1 MITRA
6 IFDSG
11 VLIGSQDAKDQYAVQ
26 ASEILKYFKNKTILR
41 IYITDYV
48 LVETVNFLLKRS
60 GFEKARIMLDFLLNT
75 EDIEIIY
82 TDNASMERIKELFN
96 KYKNLSITDCSLVVL
111 AEKFKIK
118 EIFSFDKNFDSVK
131 GIKRLTSI

>member
-26 ASEILKYFKNKTILR
+26 ASEILKYFKNKTVLR